1 MSWFVSSRALWA
13 LALRQRTCW
22 FMRFLPGQA
31 ARQLP
36 DQSTTLW
43 MEPSPTGDTRR
54 RGARRVEDGRG
65 SLGLVWQRPEALEAF
80 KKTSR
85 PPSADAHAIVARLR
99 SLRETRRRVPV
110 PTTRAWMPI

>member
-43 MEPSPTGDTRR
+43 MEPSSIGDTRR

-65 SLGLVWQRPEALEAF
+65 SLGLVWQRPEALEAL
-80 KKTSR
+80 KNLPATQ
-85 PPSADAHAIVARLR
+85 
-99 SLRETRRRVPV
+99 RRRTCDRSALA
-110 PTTRAWMPI
+110 TTAP